1 MEHIN
6 PTKPRL
12 IYSACMVNLSTVYS
26 SAFSI
31 ARHNLAGMTTR
42 WQYKRFIAA
51 QMSWRSYVC
60 NTI

>member
-31 ARHNLAGMTTR
+31 ARHNLADMTTR

-51 QMSWRSYVC
+51 QMSW
-60 NTI
+60 